1 MSRWTGHRAAGHR
14 RRRCHRRP
22 RVSSAGVDNYPAA
35 FAGITAAGGA
45 SLSPA
50 SSGQGRRGF
59 AGSAWSL
66 GVTAEQELSFDVR
79 LAKPLY
85 QSDSGCAGRA
95 YADVSADADPATG
108 LKIYDSGNGGWLLMG
123 GTSLATPLVA
133 AFSRSPAWDRRSRRC
148 TSSALLKRRSR
159 IGLERQLCP
168 EHPLHLQCRR

>member
-1 MSRWTGHRAAGHR
+1 MPGIDVVAATGDHGY
-14 RRRCHRRP
+14 P
-22 RVSSAGVDNYPAA
+22 GAGVDNYPAA
-35 FAGITAAGGA
+35 FAGVTAAGGT

-50 SSGQGRRGF
+50 SSGQGGRGF
-59 AGSAWSL
+59 AESAWSL
-66 GVTAEQELSFDVR
+66 SNGWGGSSGCDVR

-133 AFSRSPAWDRRSRRC
+133 AYYAITGLSATTPQWAY
-148 TSSALLKRRSR
+148 TSSALLNDPAS
-159 IGLERQLCP
+159 GSNGSCAP
-168 EHPLHLQCRR
+168 EHPLHLQCRRRL